1 MPRFT
6 KEILSKLAEKTG
18 LHVAGGM
25 RKIVRVLVWLIR
37 ADVSGQLDQASLYTQ
52 QQVAWILSTQPTNV
66 C

>member
-1 MPRFT
+1 
-6 KEILSKLAEKTG
+6 
-18 LHVAGGM
+18 M